1 MFKFSGHDIN
11 GYRHIGLLAES
22 KGYKGQPEKGFYIS
36 NGAGSPWAYQ
46 VRPETVSFGAEING
60 KWYFVGDK
68 MKDSAGMVFF
78 VGFCDGCFVASY
90 PDSDLFEILIDCL
103 MGSKIIGNKWDN
115 LELEVGE

>member
-1 MFKFSGHDIN
+1 MFKFKALFKNPIN
-11 GYRHIGLLAES
+11 
-22 KGYKGQPEKGFYIS
+22 EKRTWFYIS
-36 NGAGSPWAYQ
+36 VGQAQKPRWG
-46 VRPETVSFGAEING
+46 VRVTDWIPGIEING

-103 MGSKIIGNKWDN
+103 MGSELIGNKWDKP
-115 LELEVGE
+115 ELEVGE

>member
-1 MFKFSGHDIN
+1 MLMKFRGKRLENGEWVEGEYGTSHEGEPFIHIN
-11 GYRHIGLLAES
+11 KSWYMV
-22 KGYKGQPEKGFYIS
+22 K
-36 NGAGSPWAYQ
+36 
-46 VRPETVSFGAEING
+46 PETVSPGIEING

-103 MGSKIIGNKWDN
+103 MGSELIGNKWDN
-115 LELEVGE
+115 PELEVEKC